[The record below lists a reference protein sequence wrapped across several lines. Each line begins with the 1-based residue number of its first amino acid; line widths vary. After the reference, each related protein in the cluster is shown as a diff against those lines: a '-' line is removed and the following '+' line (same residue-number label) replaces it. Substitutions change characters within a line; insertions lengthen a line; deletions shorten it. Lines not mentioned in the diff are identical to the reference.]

1 MTLSLV
7 DRPLHFQ
14 APGDGPGDVWRQPR
28 QFGFLDR
35 VGAVPL
41 SDSELLQ
48 TSLYLPLAV
57 QESAGTHEVVGVVH
71 PDFLARS
78 PVRADGRWGH
88 FYMPIALRCLPFR
101 RAGAATAGGIPTLE
115 MATDLG
121 ADDDA
126 VVLPLFGDNGRLHQ
140 DVAGVVS
147 LLDRLERGKAR
158 LASAAASLMAA
169 DLLVPLASTNAANA
183 LAVDVKLLV
192 VDPRRLRRLTP
203 ARTVALAADGFLPL
217 DLATAFVFSSRLWT
231 SSLAPAP
238 SADDDARTAVVD
250 PPLFGQ
256 HAQGTFAIELRIDDS
271 SLFSFD
277 TFAKSATPSVEPGC

>member
-1 MTLSLV
+1 MTLSLI
-7 DRPLHFQ
+7 DRPLRFE
-14 APGDGPGDVWRQPR
+14 ALGDGPGDIWRPPR
-28 QFGFLDR
+28 QFRFLDR
-35 VGAVPL
+35 VGTVPL

-71 PDFLARS
+71 PGFQARS

-101 RAGAATAGGIPTLE
+101 RARQATDGGIPKLE
-115 MATDLG
+115 IATDLDT
-121 ADDDA
+121 DDDA
-126 VVLPLFGDNGRLHQ
+126 VVQPLFAENGRLHQ
-140 DVAGVVS
+140 DLAGIIS
-147 LLDRLERGKAR
+147 LLERLERGKAR

-169 DLLVPLASTNAANA
+169 DLLVPLTSTNAANA

-192 VDPRRLRRLTP
+192 IDPRRLRRLTP

-217 DLATAFVFSSRLWT
+217 DLATAFVFSSRLWAST
-231 SSLAPAP
+231 LAPAP
-238 SADDDARTAVVD
+238 STDDDARIAIVD
-250 PPLFGQ
+250 PASFGQ
-256 HAQGTFAIELRIDDS
+256 HSPGAFAIELRIDDS

-277 TFAKSATPSVEPGC
+277 TFAKSGTPLVDPGC